1 MIVVTGAAG
10 FIGSCLVSRLNN
22 SGREDIVVVDDFSK
36 TEKDKNLEGKTIQA
50 KVGRKDFI
58 QWLSE
63 FHAEVDFIYHIGART
78 DTAEFDKERRIFY
91 ENEPQETKLLRVKN
105 EQYCNKLTKS
115 LFYEKKHKYGD
126 DYRVNMSD
134 IFVHC
139 MRVNGTPLYKDSP
152 KKYEWLNDEDVR
164 VK

>member
-1 MIVVTGAAG
+1 MMKKIILT
-10 FIGSCLVSRLNN
+10 IIYILTLSSCGLEQDSYLVRWWNGDYSVRNN
-22 SGREDIVVVDDFSK
+22 AD
-36 TEKDKNLEGKTIQA
+36 
-50 KVGRKDFI
+50 
-58 QWLSE
+58 
-63 FHAEVDFIYHIGART
+63 
-78 DTAEFDKERRIFY
+78 EFDKERRIFY

-126 DYRVNMSD
+126 NYRVNMSD

-152 KKYEWLNDEDVR
+152 KKYEWLTDEDVR

>member
-1 MIVVTGAAG
+1 MKKNILIPLFTLLTSCISDVNDPIVRFWNGDYSV
-10 FIGSCLVSRLNN
+10 RNN
-22 SGREDIVVVDDFSK
+22 
-36 TEKDKNLEGKTIQA
+36 A
-50 KVGRKDFI
+50 
-58 QWLSE
+58 
-63 FHAEVDFIYHIGART
+63 
-78 DTAEFDKERRIFY
+78 AEFDKERRIFY

-105 EQYCNKLTKS
+105 EQHCNKINKS

-126 DYRVNMSD
+126 TYRVNMSD

-152 KKYEWLNDEDVR
+152 KKYEWLTDDDVR

>member
-1 MIVVTGAAG
+1 MKDRFYYLLILLLTT
-10 FIGSCLVSRLNN
+10 SCCTNDTSCIAVKFWDGYYSGLNASN
-22 SGREDIVVVDDFSK
+22 EFNK
-36 TEKDKNLEGKTIQA
+36 KEKE
-50 KVGRKDFI
+50 
-58 QWLSE
+58 
-63 FHAEVDFIYHIGART
+63 
-78 DTAEFDKERRIFY
+78 FY
-91 ENEPQETKLLRVKN
+91 ENESQETKLLRVKN

-126 DYRVNMSD
+126 AYRVNMSD

-152 KKYEWLNDEDVR
+152 KKYEWLTDEDVR

>member
-1 MIVVTGAAG
+1 MMKKIILT
-10 FIGSCLVSRLNN
+10 IIYILTLSSCGLEQDSYLVRWWNGDYSVRNN
-22 SGREDIVVVDDFSK
+22 AD
-36 TEKDKNLEGKTIQA
+36 
-50 KVGRKDFI
+50 
-58 QWLSE
+58 
-63 FHAEVDFIYHIGART
+63 
-78 DTAEFDKERRIFY
+78 EFDKERRIFY

-105 EQYCNKLTKS
+105 EQYCNKINKS

-126 DYRVNMSD
+126 NYRVNMSD

-152 KKYEWLNDEDVR
+152 KKYEWLTDEDVR

>member
-1 MIVVTGAAG
+1 MNEMSTKMKNAILIIINILTLS
-10 FIGSCLVSRLNN
+10 SCGVLFDDPIERFWNGDYSVRNN
-22 SGREDIVVVDDFSK
+22 
-36 TEKDKNLEGKTIQA
+36 A
-50 KVGRKDFI
+50 
-58 QWLSE
+58 
-63 FHAEVDFIYHIGART
+63 
-78 DTAEFDKERRIFY
+78 AEFDKERRIFY

-105 EQYCNKLTKS
+105 EQHCNKINKS

-126 DYRVNMSD
+126 SYRVNMSD

-152 KKYEWLNDEDVR
+152 KKYEWLTDEDVR